1 MVFLYNKTLSNF
13 GYKKF
18 NIKRFQ
24 QNTVSKRARFK
35 VLTHNNRKFLES
47 LGFKLKSKSKKWN
60 I

>member
-24 QNTVSKRARFK
+24 PNPVSKRARFK